1 MCSKAWPRVAKASG
15 SSSNIRDVG
24 DHVFFYGTLMAPFN
38 RPGRQRITPKLNYV
52 GRGSIRAALFD
63 LGIYPAAI
71 PVDDDSKVWGEVY
84 ETTDAVSVLSA
95 LDEIEGYRPSEPD
108 RSLYTRVLTDVA
120 LDDGGS
126 RRAWAYFYNA
136 PLGRAQRIESGDYLE
151 HLNAR

>member
-38 RPGRQRITPKLNYV
+38 RPGRQRITPKLNYL

-63 LGIYPAAI
+63 LGISPAAI

-84 ETTDAVSVLSA
+84 ETTDTVSVLSA
-95 LDEIEGYRPSEPD
+95 LDEIEDEAVLAEISDHAPDAAFPRP
-108 RSLYTRVLTDVA
+108 
-120 LDDGGS
+120 
-126 RRAWAYFYNA
+126 A
-136 PLGRAQRIESGDYLE
+136 PEGVDELEWLIQEAQRLKERAQRLE
-151 HLNAR
+151 ARYGGRNGIR